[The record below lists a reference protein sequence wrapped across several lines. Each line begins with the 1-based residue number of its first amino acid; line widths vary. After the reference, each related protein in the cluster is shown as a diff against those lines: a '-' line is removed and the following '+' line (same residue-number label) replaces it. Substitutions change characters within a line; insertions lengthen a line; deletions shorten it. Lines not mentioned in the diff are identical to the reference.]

1 MGLLEAPWTR
11 APLKAGPPA
20 QQLQASRRP
29 WRDCSEKGWAA
40 STHAWVAA
48 GGAWGSGGKTLK
60 TPKGPAAGVN
70 SGSSPPE
77 EGARLEGGAFGDR
90 EDT

>member
-11 APLKAGPPA
+11 APLKASPPA

-29 WRDCSEKGWAA
+29 RRDCSERGWAA
-40 STHAWVAA
+40 SAHAWVAA
-48 GGAWGSGGKTLK
+48 GGAWGSSGKTLK
-60 TPKGPAAGVN
+60 TPKGPAGGN